1 MASLELDN
9 IYSRFYLRIKDY
21 EIVGLEE
28 KIVKEMMNGYIR
40 STLAKPMVR
49 RVFQYISIDEDFG
62 EVEFEL
68 RDPWDEDSDSDF
80 VGEMLALGMVC
91 EWVSPRYHST
101 LLTSQFFS
109 NSEQKYYSQAN
120 QLTEMKSMYEKAQSD
135 LKKLIRDRGYS
146 TSVIFG
152 VETT

>member
-49 RVFQYISIDEDFG
+49 RVFQSVSIDEDFG

-80 VGEMLALGMVC
+80 VEEVLALGMV
-91 EWVSPRYHST
+91 VSWATPKYNST
-101 LLTSQFFS
+101 LLTSQMFS
-109 NSEQKYYSQAN
+109 NSEQK
-120 QLTEMKSMYEKAQSD
+120 L
-135 LKKLIRDRGYS
+135 DRFAP
-146 TSVIFG
+146 TQFAV
-152 VETT
+152 